1 MSRASDGWSYGG
13 CSILLALSRSSQ
25 AFVQEA
31 RLTSR
36 VPSTLF
42 RQRFFPWDLHRG
54 LWPSFQLAEFSF
66 RCRRGF
72 AQMNT
77 DCAVQ
82 AATIRENQCSSVAKN
97 CRWPSRYHIVRTA
110 PIGTTHLSAG
120 RRTHANGGWGDFGPR
135 MRTDEHG
142 LRPYSLRRSVKIS
155 VHQWPRTAAGP
166 VGITS
171 WVPTQ
176 LVTRTVR
183 ASRRTRANVVRGD
196 FGPRMRTDEH
206 GLRRTPDCNNP

>member
-97 CRWPSRYHIVRTA
+97 CRWPSRDHTVGTN
-110 PIGTTHLSAG
+110 PLGTTHGSCQSS
-120 RRTHANGGWGDFGPR
+120 HACERGWGDFGPR
-135 MRTDEHG
+135 IRTDEH
-142 LRPYSLRRSVKIS
+142 R
-155 VHQWPRTAAGP
+155 
-166 VGITS
+166 
-171 WVPTQ
+171 
-176 LVTRTVR
+176 
-183 ASRRTRANVVRGD
+183 
-196 FGPRMRTDEH
+196 
-206 GLRRTPDCNNP
+206 LRRTTDCDYP